1 MISISSAQTSPEA
14 KPPCGGPWSSA
25 FRPAPSAASTARL
38 RTRWA
43 PTFWGNFGELGEF
56 WMPPCHIQFLM
67 KFEGDVLKWK
77 GICLGNT
84 QNLGCL
90 VAKPF
95 LIWHVAC
102 QLASGG
108 INSAEIPSKPGL
120 NRAFHPRKW
129 TSKTSMGGCPAWIP
143 LVSWGNY
150 MENNYVHQV
159 NPRTIVWPSI
169 P

>member
-1 MISISSAQTSPEA
+1 MITISSAQTSPEA

-43 PTFWGNFGELGEF
+43 PTFREILGNWGNFG
-56 WMPPCHIQFLM
+56 WRPPCHIQFFM
-67 KFEGDVLKWK
+67 KFED
-77 GICLGNT
+77 T
-84 QNLGCL
+84 QSLGCL

-95 LIWHVAC
+95 FFWHVAC

-120 NRAFHPRKW
+120 NRAFHPHKW

-150 MENNYVHQV
+150 MENKYVHQV
-159 NPRTIVWPSI
+159 NPRTIAWPSI